1 MVGTIRSSP
10 QITVLMSVYNN
21 DKVVAR
27 AIDSILNQTYK
38 DFEFLIVDDGSTD
51 DSFKTIKTFDDKRIK
66 VINNQDNIGLTRS
79 LNKGLKLASGKYIA
93 RIDADDISLSER
105 LAKQIDFLEE
115 NPDFVLCGT
124 SYHIIDKKGNII
136 KDIVYNTDPE
146 KLYYDLNFQN
156 IIAHSSIMFKKEEVL
171 SAGGYSDKYRYS
183 QDFDLWQ
190 KLARIGKVWVL
201 PDVLMKWNDS
211 EDNIS
216 SKNSDQQSKA
226 AFEIFKSNLKRL
238 GIRDKEINDIYCFH
252 NFYSK
257 KYLKSSSENIY
268 RALHA
273 LKSIN
278 AIIIKMAPEFYI
290 KKALINA
297 SYQTIVD
304 ILSCIYKSSSNR
316 NTALKYIFK
325 NLYDL
330 RLDLEL
336 FKKLIRR

>member
-1 MVGTIRSSP
+1 MLGTSKLSP

-21 DKVVAR
+21 EKVVAR
-27 AIDSILNQTYK
+27 AIGSILNQTYK
-38 DFEFLIVDDGSTD
+38 DFEFLIIDDASTD
-51 DSFKTIKTFDDKRIK
+51 DTSRIIDSYKDKRIRTIRNK
-66 VINNQDNIGLTRS
+66 NNLGLTKSLNIGLRTA
-79 LNKGLKLASGKYIA
+79 GGKYVA
-93 RIDADDISLSER
+93 RIDADDISLPER

-124 SYHIIDKKGNII
+124 SYHIIDKKGNTI
-136 KDIVYNTDPE
+136 KDIVYNTNPE

-156 IIAHSSIMFKKEEVL
+156 IIAHSSIMFKKGKVL
-171 SAGGYSDKYRYS
+171 SVGGYSDKYRYS

-190 KLARIGKVWVL
+190 RLVRIEKVWVL

-216 SKNSDQQSKA
+216 SKNSDQQSKS

-238 GIRDKEINDIYCFH
+238 GIRDKEINDIGCFH

-257 KYLKSSSENIY
+257 KYLKSSSGDIY
-268 RALHA
+268 KALHA
-273 LKSIN
+273 LKSVN
-278 AIIIKMAPEFYI
+278 AAIIKKAPDFYD
-290 KKALINA
+290 KKALIDT
-297 SYQTIVD
+297 SYKTISNL
-304 ILSCIYKSSSNR
+304 LSCIYKSSSNR

-336 FKKLIRR
+336 FKKLTRR